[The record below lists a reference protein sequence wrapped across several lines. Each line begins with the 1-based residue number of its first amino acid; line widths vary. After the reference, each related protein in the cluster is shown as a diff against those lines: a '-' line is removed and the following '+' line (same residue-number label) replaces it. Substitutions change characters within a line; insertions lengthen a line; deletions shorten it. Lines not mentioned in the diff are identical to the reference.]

1 MCNIIR
7 NCFAELMSIAFINA
21 MKAPLMIIEIEII
34 FERLVTNF
42 TNSAL
47 SILKIKMLQLHMPP
61 GIILARYLFL
71 TKKTKKGVVW
81 QGLEILLLLDAQA
94 TFKIE
99 KLEVPGCKMFISK
112 EKQ

>member
-1 MCNIIR
+1 
-7 NCFAELMSIAFINA
+7 

-71 TKKTKKGVVW
+71 TKKKKGVVW

-94 TFKIE
+94 IFKIE
-99 KLEVPGCKMFISK
+99 KLEVPGCKKFISK

>member
-1 MCNIIR
+1 
-7 NCFAELMSIAFINA
+7 MSIAFINA
-21 MKAPLMIIEIEII
+21 MKAPLMIIEIEVI

-47 SILKIKMLQLHMPP
+47 SVLKIKMLQLHTPP

-94 TFKIE
+94 IFKIE
-99 KLEVPGCKMFISK
+99 KLEVPGYVMFISK

>member
-1 MCNIIR
+1 
-7 NCFAELMSIAFINA
+7 MSIAFINA

-47 SILKIKMLQLHMPP
+47 SVLKIKMLQLHMSP

-81 QGLEILLLLDAQA
+81 HCLEILLLLDAQA

>member
-1 MCNIIR
+1 
-7 NCFAELMSIAFINA
+7 MSIAFINA

-71 TKKTKKGVVW
+71 TKKRKVLSGKAWRYSSCSTLKPSS
-81 QGLEILLLLDAQA
+81 
-94 TFKIE
+94 
-99 KLEVPGCKMFISK
+99 KLRN
-112 EKQ
+112 